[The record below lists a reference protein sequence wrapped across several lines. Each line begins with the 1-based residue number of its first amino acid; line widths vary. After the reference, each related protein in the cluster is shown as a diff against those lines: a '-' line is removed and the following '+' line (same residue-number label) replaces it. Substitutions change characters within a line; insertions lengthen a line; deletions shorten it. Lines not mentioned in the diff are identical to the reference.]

1 MSNVDKSERL
11 SFTQLLLALLALCV
25 TSIIAAVIV
34 ASVVVDP
41 LQHFL
46 RWAAAFF
53 LIALSIFG
61 AAGYVIV
68 SRFLGKSG
76 IPADVH
82 LEERDRSLPRIPLAV
97 RLRQGDGDE
106 QFRAVAETAS
116 DGIISADQNGNIIYW
131 NKAAERIFG
140 YSASEVGGQ
149 SLAFLMPARFRD
161 AHRAGIKR
169 IVSTGESH
177 VIGKVIELAG
187 LKKDGSEFP
196 LELSLSTWTTT
207 EGRGFT
213 GIIRDITQRKQVE
226 RRMNAEHTV
235 ARLLAESPTLSEATP
250 KILQAIC
257 ESLDWEMGA
266 FWSVDQEAGVI
277 RCGEIW
283 HSPSSNLARFAVVSK
298 QTAFPHGT
306 GLPGRVWASGEPIWI
321 PDVLKD
327 DNFPRLPVASKE
339 GLHAAFGFPIRRLGS
354 VLGVMEFFSH
364 KIQHTDDNLLQ
375 MLSAIGSQ
383 IGQFMERKRA
393 EERVKA
399 LKEYVQ
405 MILDSVPDPIVILNE
420 DAQVQYINGAS
431 NKAFNLHEADLRGP
445 TLFDLLQADDVT
457 REQLETEM
465 SHYVESPQE
474 TAVVSPGHP
483 AEVSL
488 LRDPLAPPAII
499 RDPHPRKEIKFGH
512 RTYHYTC
519 FPVAA
524 QSDEGQLMGL
534 VLRDTTEESSLQ
546 NQLIQAEKLAGI
558 ALLTSGLGHELN
570 NPLYSVLGFGEAILD
585 EPDPTVMKEHAK
597 TIVEEAKRM
606 GGIIKDLTGRSRIE
620 AGDLRVEVDVNEQ
633 LDHAL
638 GLTGLEQSGAKIQ
651 VQKNYAAVSKIW
663 ANPLELRQV
672 FVNVIDNA
680 VRAMEGTGRL
690 EVATYMDQDSLA
702 VRIRDSGPGIPAGH
716 VSKIFDPFFT
726 TKKQGEGTGLG
737 LTIAHRIITKHGGQ
751 IRVETEQPGGTTFT
765 VMFPR
770 AGNTT

>member
-1 MSNVDKSERL
+1 MSKVYKSDRL
-11 SFTQLLLALLALCV
+11 SFTQLLLALLALCM
-25 TSIIAAVIV
+25 SSMIAAVIV
-34 ASVVVDP
+34 ASLLVDP
-41 LQHFL
+41 MRHFL
-46 RWAAAFF
+46 RWVTAFL
-53 LIALSIFG
+53 LISLSIFG
-61 AAGYVIV
+61 AAGYLIV
-68 SRFLGKSG
+68 SRFVGKSG
-76 IPADVH
+76 IPADLH
-82 LEERDRSLPRIPLAV
+82 LEEHDRTLTRTPAAV
-97 RLRQGDGDE
+97 RSRQGAGDE

-140 YSASEVGGQ
+140 YATSEVGGQ
-149 SLAFLMPARFRD
+149 SLALLMPARFRE

-213 GIIRDITQRKQVE
+213 GIIRDITERKQVE
-226 RRMNAEHTV
+226 RRLNAEHTV

-266 FWSVDQEAGVI
+266 FWSVDQETGVI
-277 RCGEIW
+277 HCREIW
-283 HSPSSNLARFAVVSK
+283 HSPSSNMAKFAAFTRQS
-298 QTAFPHGT
+298 AFPRGT

-321 PDVLKD
+321 PDVVKE
-327 DNFPRLPVASKE
+327 DNFPRLPVAAEE
-339 GLHAAFGFPIRRLGS
+339 GLHAAFGFPIRGPGS
-354 VLGVMEFFSH
+354 VLGVMEFFSRR
-364 KIQHTDDNLLQ
+364 IQQPDDHLLQ

-393 EERVKA
+393 EEGINA

-431 NKAFNLHEADLRGP
+431 NKAFNLQQSDMRGP
-445 TLFDLLQADDVT
+445 TLFDLLNADDVT

-465 SHYVESPQE
+465 SHYVGSPQE
-474 TAVVSPGHP
+474 TAVRSPEHQ

-499 RDPHPRKEIKFGH
+499 ADPHRRKEIKLGH

-524 QSDEGQLMGL
+524 HSDEGQLMGL

-546 NQLIQAEKLAGI
+546 DQLIQAEKLAGI

-585 EPDPTVMKEHAK
+585 EPDPTVMKEYAK

-606 GGIIKDLTGRSRIE
+606 GGIIKDLTGRSRVE
-620 AGDLRVEVDVNEQ
+620 SGHLRVEVDVNEQ

-638 GLTGLEQSGAKIQ
+638 GLTGLEQSEEKIQ
-651 VQKNYAAVSKIW
+651 VKKNYAAVSKIW

-680 VRAMEGTGRL
+680 VRAMEGKGRL
-690 EVATYMDQDSLA
+690 ELSTHMDQDVLT
-702 VRIRDSGPGIPAGH
+702 VRIRDSGPGIPAAY

-726 TKKQGEGTGLG
+726 TKNQGEGTGLG

-751 IRVETEQPGGTTFT
+751 IRVETEERGTTFII
-765 VMFPR
+765 MFPLAETAR
-770 AGNTT
+770 

>member
-1 MSNVDKSERL
+1 V
-11 SFTQLLLALLALCV
+11 
-25 TSIIAAVIV
+25 
-34 ASVVVDP
+34 
-41 LQHFL
+41 
-46 RWAAAFF
+46 
-53 LIALSIFG
+53 
-61 AAGYVIV
+61 
-68 SRFLGKSG
+68 
-76 IPADVH
+76 
-82 LEERDRSLPRIPLAV
+82 RS
-97 RLRQGDGDE
+97 RQGAGDE

-140 YSASEVGGQ
+140 YATSEVGGQ
-149 SLAFLMPARFRD
+149 SLALLMPARFRE

-213 GIIRDITQRKQVE
+213 GIIRDITERKQVE
-226 RRMNAEHTV
+226 RRLNAEHTV

-266 FWSVDQEAGVI
+266 FWSVDQETGVI
-277 RCGEIW
+277 HCREIW
-283 HSPSSNLARFAVVSK
+283 HSPSSNMAKFAAFTRQS
-298 QTAFPHGT
+298 AFPRGT

-321 PDVLKD
+321 PDVVKE
-327 DNFPRLPVASKE
+327 DNFPRLPVAAEE
-339 GLHAAFGFPIRRLGS
+339 GLHAAFGFPIRGPGS
-354 VLGVMEFFSH
+354 VLGVMEFFSRR
-364 KIQHTDDNLLQ
+364 IQQPDDHLLQ

-393 EERVKA
+393 EEGINA

-431 NKAFNLHEADLRGP
+431 NKAFNLQQSDMRGP
-445 TLFDLLQADDVT
+445 TLFDLLNADDVT

-465 SHYVESPQE
+465 SHYVGSPQE
-474 TAVVSPGHP
+474 TAVRSPEHQ

-499 RDPHPRKEIKFGH
+499 ADPHRRKEIKLGH

-524 QSDEGQLMGL
+524 HSDEGQLMGL

-546 NQLIQAEKLAGI
+546 DQLIQAEKLAGI

-585 EPDPTVMKEHAK
+585 EPDPTVMKEYAK

-606 GGIIKDLTGRSRIE
+606 GGIIKDLTGRSRVE
-620 AGDLRVEVDVNEQ
+620 SGHLRVEVDVNEQ

-638 GLTGLEQSGAKIQ
+638 GLTGLEQSEEKIQ
-651 VQKNYAAVSKIW
+651 VKKNYAAVSKIW

-680 VRAMEGTGRL
+680 VRAMEGKGRL
-690 EVATYMDQDSLA
+690 ELSTHMDQDVLT
-702 VRIRDSGPGIPAGH
+702 VRIRDSGPGIPAAY

-726 TKKQGEGTGLG
+726 TKNQGEGTGLG

-751 IRVETEQPGGTTFT
+751 IRVETEERGTTFII
-765 VMFPR
+765 MFPLAETAR
-770 AGNTT
+770 

>member
-1 MSNVDKSERL
+1 MS
-11 SFTQLLLALLALCV
+11 
-25 TSIIAAVIV
+25 SIIGAVIV
-34 ASVVVDP
+34 ASVLVDP
-41 LQHFL
+41 MRHFL
-46 RWAAAFF
+46 KWVTAFL

-61 AAGYVIV
+61 AAGYLIV
-68 SRFLGKSG
+68 SRFLGKGG
-76 IPADVH
+76 IPTDVH
-82 LEERDRSLPRIPLAV
+82 LEERDRFLPRIPPAV
-97 RLRQGDGDE
+97 RSRQGDGDE

-140 YSASEVGGQ
+140 YSTSEVGGQ
-149 SLAFLMPARFRD
+149 SLALLMPPRFRD

-226 RRMNAEHTV
+226 RRLNAEHTV

-257 ESLDWEMGA
+257 ESLDWEMGG
-266 FWSVDQEAGVI
+266 FWSVDQEADVI
-277 RCGEIW
+277 RCREIW
-283 HSPSSNLARFAVVSK
+283 QSPSSNLAKFAAFSK
-298 QTAFPHGT
+298 QTAFPRGT

-321 PDVLKD
+321 PDVVKD
-327 DNFPRLPVASKE
+327 DNFPRLPVAAKE
-339 GLHAAFGFPIRRLGS
+339 GLHAAFGFPIRRPGS

-364 KIQHTDDNLLQ
+364 RIQPPDEHLLQ

-383 IGQFMERKRA
+383 VGQFMERKRA
-393 EERVKA
+393 EEGIKS

-431 NKAFNLHEADLRGP
+431 NKAFNLHQSDMRGP
-445 TLFDLLQADDVT
+445 TLFDLLNADDVT

-474 TAVVSPGHP
+474 TAVRSPGP
-483 AEVSL
+483 PTEVSL

-606 GGIIKDLTGRSRIE
+606 GRIIKDLTGRSRIE

-638 GLTGLEQSGAKIQ
+638 GLTGLEQSGEKIQ

-690 EVATYMDQDSLA
+690 EVTTYMDQDSLA

-765 VMFPR
+765 IMFPL
-770 AGNTT
+770 AGTTT

>member
-1 MSNVDKSERL
+1 MSKVYKSDRL
-11 SFTQLLLALLALCV
+11 SFTQLLLALLALYM
-25 TSIIAAVIV
+25 SSMIAAVII
-34 ASVVVDP
+34 ASLLVDP
-41 LQHFL
+41 MRHFL
-46 RWAAAFF
+46 RWVTAFL
-53 LIALSIFG
+53 LISVSIFG
-61 AAGYVIV
+61 AAGYLVV
-68 SRFLGKSG
+68 SRFVGKSG
-76 IPADVH
+76 IPADLH
-82 LEERDRSLPRIPLAV
+82 LEERGRTLPRISPAV
-97 RLRQGDGDE
+97 RSPQGAGDE

-140 YSASEVGGQ
+140 YAASEVSGQ
-149 SLAFLMPARFRD
+149 SLAFLMPARFRK

-169 IVSTGESH
+169 IVATGESH

-226 RRMNAEHTV
+226 RRLNAEHTV

-266 FWSVDQEAGVI
+266 FWSVDQQTGVI
-277 RCGEIW
+277 HCREIW
-283 HSPSSNLARFAVVSK
+283 HSPSSSMAKFAAFTRQS
-298 QTAFPHGT
+298 AFPRGT
-306 GLPGRVWASGEPIWI
+306 GLPGRVWASSEPIWI
-321 PDVLKD
+321 PDVIKD
-327 DNFPRLPVASKE
+327 DNFPRLPVAAEE
-339 GLHAAFGFPIRRLGS
+339 GLHAAFGFPIRGPGS

-364 KIQHTDDNLLQ
+364 RIQQPDDHLLQ

-393 EERVKA
+393 EEGINA

-420 DAQVQYINGAS
+420 DAQVQYTNGAS
-431 NKAFNLHEADLRGP
+431 NKAFNLQQSDMRGP
-445 TLFDLLQADDVT
+445 ALFDLLNADDLT
-457 REQLETEM
+457 REQLSTEM
-465 SHYVESPQE
+465 DHYVGSPQE
-474 TAVVSPGHP
+474 TAVRSPGHQ
-483 AEVSL
+483 AEVPL

-499 RDPHPRKEIKFGH
+499 ADPHRRKEIKLGH

-524 QSDEGQLMGL
+524 HSDEGQLMGL

-546 NQLIQAEKLAGI
+546 DQLIQAEKLAGI

-585 EPDPTVMKEHAK
+585 EPDATVMKEYAK

-606 GGIIKDLTGRSRIE
+606 GRIIKDLTGRSRVE
-620 AGDLRVEVDVNEQ
+620 SGHLRVEVDVNEQ

-638 GLTGLEQSGAKIQ
+638 GLTGLEQSEEKIQ
-651 VQKNYAAVSKIW
+651 VKKNYAAVSKIW

-680 VRAMEGTGRL
+680 VRAMEGKGRL
-690 EVATYMDQDSLA
+690 ELSTHMNQDVLT
-702 VRIRDSGPGIPAGH
+702 VRIRDSGPGIPTAY

-751 IRVETEQPGGTTFT
+751 IRVETEEGGTTFII
-765 VMFPR
+765 MFPL
-770 AGNTT
+770 AETTG